1 MPRRLLPA
9 KWLEMSAYLHGMSH
23 TPLVG
28 FVDTTPE
35 VLVEVDTMIAETHE
49 RIARF
54 DPELIPPLQ
63 RLFLRRD
70 AGFCIGMIVEA
81 IGDFDSAAGALNVPK
96 ALAEPGAQSVL
107 DAAVSYRMK
116 VDGISTP
123 GSTVQRPT
131 RVCGD
136 RTSIL
141 HGHRRSAQ
149 MER

>member
-1 MPRRLLPA
+1 
-9 KWLEMSAYLHGMSH
+9 MSAYMHGMSH
-23 TPLVG
+23 TPLVC

-35 VLVEVDTMIAETHE
+35 VLVEVDTMIAETYE

-96 ALAEPGAQSVL
+96 ALAEPCAQSVVDAGV
-107 DAAVSYRMK
+107 DAAVSYRME
-116 VDGISTP
+116 VDGINTP